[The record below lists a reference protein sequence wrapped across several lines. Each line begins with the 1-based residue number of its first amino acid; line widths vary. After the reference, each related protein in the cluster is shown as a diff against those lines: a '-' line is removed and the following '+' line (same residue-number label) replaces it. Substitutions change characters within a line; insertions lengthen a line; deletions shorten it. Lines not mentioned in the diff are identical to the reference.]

1 MVVKSLRCLLTI
13 FSFSI
18 LFGCQTIPPDPPTS
32 TTELLY
38 EKLEEISSPVQ
49 KVPIAV
55 YSFTDMT
62 GQRKPGDGVALI
74 SMAVTQGAHVWL
86 LHSLKRAGGGEW
98 FMVIERIGLDNLL
111 KERQII
117 RQTRKTHGDKDVLK
131 PLLFAGVL
139 IEGGIVGY
147 DTSIGT
153 GGMGARL
160 LGIGAQDEYREDS
173 VSICIRLVS
182 VSTGEIL
189 LAVSSEKTILSSRTS
204 ATVFRFLDMGTKLL
218 EIEAGYTEN
227 ESVTYAV
234 RKAIDKAIVD
244 MISEGA
250 KQGLWEYKKTENDKE
265 GEDE

>member
-1 MVVKSLRCLLTI
+1 M
-13 FSFSI
+13 
-18 LFGCQTIPPDPPTS
+18 
-32 TTELLY
+32 
-38 EKLEEISSPVQ
+38 
-49 KVPIAV
+49 
-55 YSFTDMT
+55 
-62 GQRKPGDGVALI
+62 
-74 SMAVTQGAHVWL
+74 
-86 LHSLKRAGGGEW
+86 
-98 FMVIERIGLDNLL
+98 

-117 RQTRKTHGDKDVLK
+117 RQTRQTHGDKDKLK

-147 DTSIGT
+147 DTNTMT
-153 GGMGARL
+153 GGIGARL
-160 LGIGAQDEYREDS
+160 LGIGAQEEYREDS
-173 VSICIRLVS
+173 VSIGIRLVS

-244 MISEGA
+244 MINEGA
-250 KQGLWEYKKTENDKE
+250 EQGLWEYKKVENDKKGDKE
-265 GEDE
+265 

>member
-1 MVVKSLRCLLTI
+1 MVVKSLRYLLTI
-13 FSFSI
+13 LGFSI
-18 LFGCQTIPPDPPTS
+18 LFGCQTIPIDPPAS
-32 TTELLY
+32 TNELLY
-38 EKLEEISSPVQ
+38 EKLETVSPPVQ

-55 YSFTDMT
+55 YSFKDMT

-86 LHSLKRAGGGEW
+86 LQSLKRAGAGKW
-98 FMVIERIGLDNLL
+98 FMVVERIGLDNLL

-117 RQTRKTHGDKDVLK
+117 RQTRESHGDKDKLK

-147 DTSIGT
+147 DTSTHT
-153 GGMGARL
+153 GGLGARL
-160 LGIGAQDEYREDS
+160 LGIGAQDEFREDK
-173 VSICIRLVS
+173 VSIALRLVS
-182 VSTGEIL
+182 VSTGEVL

-234 RKAIDKAIVD
+234 RKAIDKVIVD
-244 MISEGA
+244 MINEGA
-250 KQGLWEYKKTENDKE
+250 EQGLWEYKELKNDKKGDKE
-265 GEDE
+265 

>member
-18 LFGCQTIPPDPPTS
+18 LFGCQTIPSDPPTS
-32 TTELLY
+32 TNELLY
-38 EKLEEISSPVQ
+38 EKLETVGLPVQ

-86 LHSLKRAGGGEW
+86 LQSLKRAGAGKW
-98 FMVIERIGLDNLL
+98 FMVVERIGLENLL

-117 RQTRKTHGDKDVLK
+117 RQTRQTHGDKDKLK

-147 DTSIGT
+147 DTNTMT
-153 GGMGARL
+153 GGIGARL

-173 VSICIRLVS
+173 VSIGIRLVS

-189 LAVSSEKTILSSRTS
+189 LAVSSEKTILSTRTS

-244 MISEGA
+244 MINEGVE
-250 KQGLWEYKKTENDKE
+250 QGLWEYKESEKDKKIKRR
-265 GEDE
+265 